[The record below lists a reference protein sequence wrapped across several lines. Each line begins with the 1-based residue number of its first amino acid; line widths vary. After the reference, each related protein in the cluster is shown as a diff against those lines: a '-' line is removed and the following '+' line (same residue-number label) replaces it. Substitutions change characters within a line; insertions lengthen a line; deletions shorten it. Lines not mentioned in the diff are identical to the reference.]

1 MQGHLD
7 DIREY
12 FNCILEYFYILL
24 NQRFP
29 RISFLHDLF
38 FYANNFD
45 SKRQKFAGLLQS
57 FKWDGSLSILFSFGK
72 PHGF

>member
-1 MQGHLD
+1 MHGHLHG
-7 DIREY
+7 
-12 FNCILEYFYILL
+12 ILEYLIVLL
-24 NQRFP
+24 NRRLP
-29 RISFLHDLF
+29 RINFLHDLF